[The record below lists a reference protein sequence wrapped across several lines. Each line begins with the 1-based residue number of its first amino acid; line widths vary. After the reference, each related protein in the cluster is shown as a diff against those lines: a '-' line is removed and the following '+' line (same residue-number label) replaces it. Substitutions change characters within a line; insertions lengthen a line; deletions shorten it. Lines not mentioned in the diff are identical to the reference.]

1 MKLARTHD
9 ATRENYDGEPLAEI
23 GTLNVIGAP
32 ELTFLI
38 LVAGLLC
45 LVLRLA
51 SSTHGWTLYTG
62 LVLLILGS
70 AALFA
75 LPVRGAGILMLGFA
89 VASLCMEVLALPGFG
104 LHAIGGGVSLL
115 FAGVYLTGEPPGAHL
130 AVVVP
135 AAVAVAIIT
144 FLAGRRSWRCV
155 RDQPFDLSPILV
167 GRGSVVLSATGPIAY
182 GVVSGEVWQLRGQD
196 GHLSEGQSV
205 RVNAETA
212 DWLVVEATD
221 DLDTW

>member
-1 MKLARTHD
+1 MKLSRTHD
-9 ATRENYDGEPLAEI
+9 ASLDNCEGEPLAVI
-23 GTLNVIGAP
+23 GTLDVVAAP
-32 ELTFLI
+32 ELTFII

-45 LVLRLA
+45 WVLRLA
-51 SSTHGWTLYTG
+51 SSTHGWTTFTG
-62 LVLLILGS
+62 LALLILGS

-75 LPVRGAGILMLGFA
+75 LPVRGAGILMLGCA
-89 VASLCMEVLALPGFG
+89 VASLSMEMLALPGFG

-115 FAGVYLTGEPPGAHL
+115 VAGVYLTGEPPGAHL

-135 AAVAVAIIT
+135 AAFAVAVIT

-155 RDQPFDLSPILV
+155 RDQPFDPAPTLV
-167 GRGSVVLSATGPIAY
+167 GRGCVVLSATGRIAY

-196 GHLSEGQSV
+196 GHLSEGESV
-205 RVNAETA
+205 RVTAETA

-221 DLDTW
+221 DLDTL